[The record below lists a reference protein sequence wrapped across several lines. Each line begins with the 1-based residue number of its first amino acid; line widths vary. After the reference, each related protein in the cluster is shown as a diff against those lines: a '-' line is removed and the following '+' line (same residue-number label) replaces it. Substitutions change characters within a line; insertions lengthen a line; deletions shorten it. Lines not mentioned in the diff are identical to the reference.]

1 MNKLNIQYVQRNEI
15 DKVKWNSCVHYA
27 TNGNIFGYMWYLD
40 HIAKDWDA
48 LIEGDY
54 ESVMPLIWKEDSFK
68 RKELH
73 QPKLIRESGI
83 YSIHILSEARI
94 QQFLTAIPDTF
105 RKAHFH
111 LNEQNRPPA
120 NSKYEVTTL
129 QNYQLFLNEPYETIA
144 NSFSRDLL
152 KRLQVA
158 EDEGLVLT
166 SSVKPEQIA
175 DFYRRYQSRNYS
187 DEQFHGLQRIMYN
200 AMHRGWG
207 FPSAVMDTSAQVL
220 AVNFFI
226 YSHKKVM
233 SLVPIASPEGQQKG
247 ALAYLLNGLIRSHA
261 NKPSILDFNAPLNES
276 LALDFGARPNNYYQL
291 YRNERVLGLF

>member
-1 MNKLNIQYVQRNEI
+1 MNKNNIQYIQRSEI

-54 ESVMPLIWKEDSFK
+54 ESVMPIIWKEDAFK

-73 QPKLIRESGI
+73 QPKLMRESGI
-83 YSIHILSEARI
+83 YSIHLLSKKRI
-94 QQFLTAIPDTF
+94 AKFLSAIPNTF
-105 RKAHFH
+105 RKVQLH
-111 LNEQNRPPA
+111 LNEQNRPPEH
-120 NSKYEVTTL
+120 SSYQVTTL
-129 QNYQLFLNEPYETIA
+129 KNHQLFLNETYETIA
-144 NSFSRDLL
+144 NNFSRSLL
-152 KRLQVA
+152 EKLQLA

-175 DFYRRYQSRNYS
+175 DFYRQHQPHNYT
-187 DEQFHGLQRIMYN
+187 DEQFHGLQRVMYN

-207 FPSAVMDTSAQVL
+207 FPSAVMDIKAQVL

-233 SLVPIASPEGQQKG
+233 SLIPVESPAGQQKG
-247 ALAYLLNGLIRSHA
+247 ALAYLMNGLIRSHA
-261 NKPSILDFNAPLNES
+261 NKPSILDFNTPLS
-276 LALDFGARPNNYYQL
+276 DALALDFGARPNNYYQL
-291 YRNERVLGLF
+291 NRNERVLGLF